1 MATATKSAISLRQI
15 ESFGDV
21 AAEDDAVLEY
31 FLTTDAVTR
40 IKNGDVFLVLG
51 RKGAGK
57 TALVRHFA
65 EGNGKGV
72 SRRLNLAGYPWAIH
86 AQRVDHGSSD
96 VEAYVSSWRYLI
108 AVQLAALAL
117 SRTKGATDDSAKAIR
132 QFLIDNYGGES
143 LQIDDVLKP
152 SKLRLSSMSFEPTV
166 LGCKLVTIALDR
178 SKGDHKFGTEL
189 NALSDQML
197 AATVKLAHK
206 AGVPSLMLHFDELDQ
221 GISTLTE
228 ERARML
234 SGLVLAVRGVRQS
247 FRDGGV
253 PLKPVIYLRS
263 DLWDKLSFSDKNKIT
278 EKLSL
283 RLEWDSDSLLELVTT
298 RLRAKLGPSARWE
311 TITQNEQLKS
321 ANNKWHFILSR
332 TFLRPRDVIKF
343 MNSALVQAKKRGDN
357 PLVLTN
363 PDVVNAREMYSNY
376 LKSELDDEIMA
387 HWPQWEEAL
396 QACSAIST
404 MTFQREEFDTH
415 YEQRRSEGNKLSAEE
430 ALENLYRFSV
440 IGYERR
446 SGYGGSSWAF
456 QYTNPEAGWDNRA
469 ARFKVHL
476 GLKEFAKLRED

>member
-1 MATATKSAISLRQI
+1 MERP
-15 ESFGDV
+15 
-21 AAEDDAVLEY
+21 LE
-31 FLTTDAVTR
+31 LDE
-40 IKNGDVFLVLG
+40 I
-51 RKGAGK
+51 
-57 TALVRHFA
+57 
-65 EGNGKGV
+65 
-72 SRRLNLAGYPWAIH
+72 
-86 AQRVDHGSSD
+86 
-96 VEAYVSSWRYLI
+96 
-108 AVQLAALAL
+108 
-117 SRTKGATDDSAKAIR
+117 
-132 QFLIDNYGGES
+132 
-143 LQIDDVLKP
+143 LKP

-166 LGCKLVTIALDR
+166 LGCKIGGIALDR
-178 SKGDHKFGTEL
+178 NAGDMKFGSEL
-189 NALSDQML
+189 NALSDML
-197 AATVKLAHK
+197 IAATVKLARK
-206 AGVPSLMLHFDELDQ
+206 MGAPSLMLHFDELDQ

-234 SGLVLAVRGVRQS
+234 SGLVLAVRAVRQS
-247 FRDGGV
+247 CKDGGV

-278 EKLSL
+278 EKMSL

-298 RLRAKLGPSARWE
+298 RLRAKLGAGARWE

-321 ANNKWHFILSR
+321 SNNKWTFILSR

-343 MNSALVQAKKRGDN
+343 MNSALTQAKKRADD

-363 PDVVNAREMYSNY
+363 PDVVNAREQYSNY

-396 QACSAIST
+396 QACSGIST
-404 MTFQREEFDTH
+404 MTFQREEFEKE
-415 YEQRRSEGNKLSAEE
+415 YEQRRTEANKLSSDE
-430 ALENLYRFSV
+430 ALEVLYRFSV